1 MAGFDLDYQRAGT
14 IPGGLRF
21 ECGDVSYSEITA
33 TNKSLQLPTT
43 LTHIVAGILFQ
54 DSSNH
59 EIGRA
64 GPRVG
69 EISYGQLCFSISDP
83 TATGYYVTYMAVG
96 W

>member
-1 MAGFDLDYQRAGT
+1 MAGFDLDYQHGGT

-21 ECGDVSYSEITA
+21 ECGDPSYSEISATA
-33 TNKSLQLPTT
+33 KYLHVPTQ
-43 LTHIVAGILFQ
+43 LTHIVMGMLFQ

-64 GPRVG
+64 SPRIG
-69 EISYGQLCFSISDP
+69 EISAGQLCFSISDP
-83 TATGYYVTYMAVG
+83 TATGYYVSYMAVG